1 MDLGN
6 GSFSLKSRMGRLTAL
21 VVDVPH
27 GMFILSHICLVLGN
41 FCNLWIIIFHKGRE
55 DYADKM
61 TDYVDC
67 DWNHIHLFIHILEAA
82 KLIHKHKL
90 SKLGNEIN
98 LFYCISKSNV
108 CTYMSAVMSG
118 KDYCSMFSNSLTKL
132 GLPNKQKNL

>member
-6 GSFSLKSRMGRLTAL
+6 DSFLLKSRMRCLTAL

-61 TDYVDC
+61 TDYVDY
-67 DWNHIHLFIHILEAA
+67 DSNHIHLFIHILEAA
-82 KLIHKHKL
+82 KFIHNHKL
-90 SKLGNEIN
+90 SKFRNEIN
-98 LFYCISKSNV
+98 LFYCISKNNV
-108 CTYMSAVMSG
+108 CTYMLPIMSR
-118 KDYCSMFSNSLTKL
+118 KL
-132 GLPNKQKNL
+132 FD